1 MAESQLQEVGV
12 DDAVYRFVDTVKQL
26 PWVRIVA
33 LQRNNACRA
42 HLALVSP
49 SRIRALYGE
58 RWASGSYGRARDG
71 APGEPSTA
79 GAATCS

>member
-33 LQRNNACRA
+33 LQGTAPTA
-42 HLALVSP
+42 
-49 SRIRALYGE
+49 RIWTIISAPLSTQT
-58 RWASGSYGRARDG
+58 SGAR
-71 APGEPSTA
+71 STKRR
-79 GAATCS
+79 S